1 MAYQILSIFICQND
15 DLMDQFQKLTE
26 LLVQFRDARD
36 WKQFHNSKDLAIAI
50 AIESAELLEVFLWKD
65 SEASSKERVAEEVAD
80 IMAYLLL
87 LSANYGFDLEKTL
100 KDKIQKNELKYP
112 VDKAKGKATKY
123 NEL

>member
-1 MAYQILSIFICQND
+1 
-15 DLMDQFQKLTE
+15 MDQFQKLTE
-26 LLVQFRDARD
+26 LLIQFRDARD

-50 AIESAELLEVFLWKD
+50 SIESSELLEVFLWKD
-65 SEASSKERVAEEVAD
+65 PDGSSKEKVAEEVAD

>member
-50 AIESAELLEVFLWKD
+50 SIESAELLEVFLWKD